1 MNTHCIYSLND
12 FLGQV
17 ITEKCWT
24 AWRTEERKNKT
35 TGEVKITKVPYQTVT
50 SESRSNDPTTWISI
64 EDAEAVAA
72 TAGFI
77 NGGIGG
83 VGLWLGIDYGTEY
96 RVGGVDLDSCLSPN
110 LSPWAKEIIDR
121 FDTYGEIS
129 PSRTG
134 IKLYFLYRVADLD
147 AIRLTTGTP
156 WSKNFKERTGS
167 DHAPGFE
174 LHIGHRYFAM
184 TGDLYEGCPAALRV
198 VGVEDVAWLINE
210 VGQRF
215 ANPQK
220 PSSTKGETA
229 SPNDECTTNHADNS
243 RSARAMR
250 KLASLYHQGVIDT
263 YEEGKA
269 RLLRDDDSG
278 IADWMR
284 EKGVPNGER
293 ELRRIWKKII
303 KSPRDW
309 DRIRRELAEGSEID
323 ADKPVAEEPQTEQDA
338 AEWFDNLTL
347 IDPWDAITSPPKFTR
362 DMAPASLVNYAV
374 DVAARLGNNPEYVLS
389 AMLAACAG
397 VIDDEIVVQPDEL
410 DTRWTESARLWICG
424 VGHSGVGKT
433 PAKNAAMQPI
443 KGVEAAWKQQ
453 DDIRHRQWLLD
464 REIYENEYSAW
475 EKAVRDG
482 GTDLPPI
489 EPEEPKYRQI
499 IVDDM
504 TMESLGQDVL
514 ADNPRGV
521 LMVYDEMM
529 ALIGS
534 LDAYNRG
541 HKDRPLLLDL
551 WNGGP
556 KTINRRGTG
565 RITVR
570 NWGASL
576 FGGIQEDK
584 LAKIAHT
591 LDDDGLLQRFLIVRA
606 CNAARVSKVPD
617 DDAYQ
622 AYVEIIN
629 TLASLQPSDF
639 GEPVVLSPEAQHY
652 RHEVEEVAIGLL
664 RDNELLPGALR
675 QHANKINGLFARLLL
690 VLHLVESVFPVI
702 RWDHMAMV
710 SGETAKM
717 ARDLMIEMFIPQAVA
732 LYMRFFS
739 EDSDLRTEAQWFAGH
754 LLAHPE
760 NTHRARDLKRVSHR
774 DTKQVKTAMDMLAAM
789 GWVREVDTNRH
800 DASAWEIN
808 PRVHIEFAE
817 RAAWEKAERKRKGA
831 QAAKAGRIREKTYRR
846 ASKN

>member
-1 MNTHCIYSLND
+1 M
-12 FLGQV
+12 
-17 ITEKCWT
+17 
-24 AWRTEERKNKT
+24 
-35 TGEVKITKVPYQTVT
+35 
-50 SESRSNDPTTWISI
+50 
-64 EDAEAVAA
+64 
-72 TAGFI
+72 
-77 NGGIGG
+77 
-83 VGLWLGIDYGTEY
+83 
-96 RVGGVDLDSCLSPN
+96 
-110 LSPWAKEIIDR
+110 
-121 FDTYGEIS
+121 
-129 PSRTG
+129 
-134 IKLYFLYRVADLD
+134 
-147 AIRLTTGTP
+147 
-156 WSKNFKERTGS
+156 
-167 DHAPGFE
+167 
-174 LHIGHRYFAM
+174 
-184 TGDLYEGCPAALRV
+184 
-198 VGVEDVAWLINE
+198 
-210 VGQRF
+210 
-215 ANPQK
+215 
-220 PSSTKGETA
+220 
-229 SPNDECTTNHADNS
+229 
-243 RSARAMR
+243 
-250 KLASLYHQGVIDT
+250 
-263 YEEGKA
+263 
-269 RLLRDDDSG
+269 
-278 IADWMR
+278 
-284 EKGVPNGER
+284 
-293 ELRRIWKKII
+293 
-303 KSPRDW
+303 
-309 DRIRRELAEGSEID
+309 
-323 ADKPVAEEPQTEQDA
+323 AEEPQTEQDA
-338 AEWFDNLTL
+338 AGWFDNLTL
-347 IDPWDAITSPPKFTR
+347 IDPWDAITSPPKFTL

-374 DVAARLGNNPEYVLS
+374 DVPARLGNNPEYVLS

-397 VIDDEIVVQPDEL
+397 VINDEIVIQPDEL
-410 DTRWTESARLWICG
+410 DTRWTESARLWVCG

-433 PAKNAAMQPI
+433 PAKSAAMQPI

-453 DDIRHRQWLLD
+453 DDLRHRQWLLD
-464 REIYENEYSAW
+464 REIYENEYNAW

-606 CNAARVSKVPD
+606 RNAERVSKVPD

-629 TLASLQPSDF
+629 TLASLQQADF
-639 GEPVVLSPEAQHY
+639 GEPVVLSPEAQRY

-702 RWDHMAMV
+702 RWDHIAMV

-739 EDSDLRTEAQWFAGH
+739 EDSDLRTEVQWFAGH

-774 DTKQVKTAMDMLAAM
+774 DAKQVKSGMDMLAAM
-789 GWVREVDTNRH
+789 GWVREIATNRH
-800 DASAWEIN
+800 DACAWEIN

-846 ASKN
+846 DKKT